1 MLFAVVVATVA
12 LASLSASQVDSS
24 NLPPLILPGR
34 VNSTTG
40 QPCPPEEVRERGRNE
55 IDENIQ
61 NLLRTAVVPSLCHL
75 FWAQST
81 PAASCSALPTSCSSG
96 YYWIRSSNG
105 SAVQLYCDMDRV
117 CGCTGTGGGWTR
129 VAFLNTT
136 DPQPAVPRG
145 MDVTDSQHRT
155 KEAV

>member
-40 QPCPPEEVRERGRNE
+40 QPCPPEEVRERGRNK

-75 FWAQST
+75 FWTQST
-81 PAASCSALPTSCSSG
+81 PAISCSALPPVVPLATTGSGAPMGLQCSSTVTWTECVAVLALEEG
-96 YYWIRSSNG
+96 GHVSPSS
-105 SAVQLYCDMDRV
+105 
-117 CGCTGTGGGWTR
+117 T
-129 VAFLNTT
+129 
-136 DPQPAVPRG
+136 
-145 MDVTDSQHRT
+145 
-155 KEAV
+155 